1 MSNLT
6 LRIVDPHRASF
17 DCKCWFEAIIFSP
30 HPLSVTD
37 VTLHYHISS
46 KSPKPLFGAFGQT
59 EKTGFKVFGSFQPGL
74 PRKVPQS
81 LWKVITNGKAN
92 LGVHFPSFRHALE
105 AIWGSFSASF
115 APKRGFQKPFSPYF
129 LHLQIVKTPS
139 RCKWVAN
146 APGRGFDDLW
156 LYSKCTGKGF
166 SKKICLKFC
175 TMFQNCCD
183 FFWNFVPY
191 FESLWN
197 FWNFIPCFEIL
208 WNFCNSIPCFEI
220 LWNFIAFFENIVKFL
235 KFCALIWNFVPIFYN
250 FFVIFLCFF
259 L

>member
-1 MSNLT
+1 MSIY
-6 LRIVDPHRASF
+6 RERRSF
-17 DCKCWFEAIIFSP
+17 PW
-30 HPLSVTD
+30 PLV
-37 VTLHYHISS
+37 VHNRY
-46 KSPKPLFGAFGQT
+46 KYPKPLFGAFGQT

-166 SKKICLKFC
+166 WQWEGVLNVSKSSRG
-175 TMFQNCCD
+175 
-183 FFWNFVPY
+183 W
-191 FESLWN
+191 
-197 FWNFIPCFEIL
+197 
-208 WNFCNSIPCFEI
+208 
-220 LWNFIAFFENIVKFL
+220 
-235 KFCALIWNFVPIFYN
+235 
-250 FFVIFLCFF
+250 
-259 L
+259 